1 MAEDVDSAGVILLLV
16 PPAPPP
22 KETPPDENDT
32 AEPAS
37 VAEPKTAP
45 PPVDPWPSVAA
56 APGTAPKASGFGA
69 SGAAAVFAWAVVDP
83 NENPPDEVVSVAG
96 LETFASDLS
105 LLACV
110 DSVAP
115 IMAHNEIGDGG

>member
-37 VAEPKTAP
+37 VAEPKTV
-45 PPVDPWPSVAA
+45 PVDLWPSVAA

-69 SGAAAVFAWAVVDP
+69 AGAAAVFAWAVVDP
-83 NENPPDEVVSVAG
+83 NENPPDEVVGVAV
-96 LETFASDLS
+96 LAAFASDLS
-105 LLACV
+105 LACV

-115 IMAHNEIGDGG
+115 MMAHNEIGDGG

>member
-37 VAEPKTAP
+37 VAEPKTV
-45 PPVDPWPSVAA
+45 PVDLWPSVAA

-83 NENPPDEVVSVAG
+83 NENPPDEVVCVAG
-96 LETFASDLS
+96 LAAFASDLS

-115 IMAHNEIGDGG
+115 MMAHIEIGDGG

>member
-37 VAEPKTAP
+37 VAEPKTV
-45 PPVDPWPSVAA
+45 PVDLWPSVAA
-56 APGTAPKASGFGA
+56 APGTVPKASGFGA

-83 NENPPDEVVSVAG
+83 NENPPDEVVGAAG
-96 LETFASDLS
+96 LAAFASDLS

-115 IMAHNEIGDGG
+115 MMAHNEIGDGG